1 MWSLLAKADA
11 TTWLP
16 VLVQSN
22 KDAKRRGQFSTGELG
37 RQWTAVDGKYQVLDH
52 HADGMAQKFQDDE
65 KGTVY
70 RRLGVLRAVQVA
82 APGRPALGQWPI
94 RPVNNGET
102 DPDKIKFT
110 GEITNL
116 WPFVMWLRGQYGE
129 LTENFT
135 VDAGPWSR
143 ELFARFNAEGFGLFG
158 NLKEN
163 KPELFTEAERV
174 LRIAMARREERHDG
188 DDVAQATAG
197 AGAAALG
204 D

>member
-82 APGRPALGQWPI
+82 APGRPALGQWP
-94 RPVNNGET
+94 
-102 DPDKIKFT
+102 
-110 GEITNL
+110 
-116 WPFVMWLRGQYGE
+116 FVMWLRGQYGE

-174 LRIAMARREERHDG
+174 LRVAMARREERHDG